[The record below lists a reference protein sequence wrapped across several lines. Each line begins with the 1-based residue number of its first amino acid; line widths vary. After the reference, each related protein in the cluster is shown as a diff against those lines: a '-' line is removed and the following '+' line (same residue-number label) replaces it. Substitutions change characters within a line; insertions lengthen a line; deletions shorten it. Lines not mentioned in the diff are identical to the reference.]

1 MHDITVEIKDVVQR
15 LKADRDTWEA
25 IALRYK
31 DAFEAQTKR
40 FSELQGICFAT
51 QAELENERYERHR
64 ERTSSTPTLHKAS
77 GIDGSEDQRSSGSFG
92 SAIIYTRAEPV
103 RSRKI
108 SDECHNALFYRVH
121 DCIDQR
127 NYGSALVEV
136 ERLLRGP
143 LSPKARAEGLL
154 LKSSVLKASGPE
166 EFYNALAAC
175 SEALELCTRLSDLES
190 FLPKIQY
197 QRGLLY
203 YKLRMLHHARDAFSC
218 ASDDDSLSA
227 AADNHRR
234 SCDDEIELD
243 RAANRRSAF
252 DEHRTFSEGIIAH
265 LDEKGSSVSHALSI
279 TQSGI

>member
-1 MHDITVEIKDVVQR
+1 MCDITFEIKDVVQR

-40 FSELQGICFAT
+40 LSELQGICFAT
-51 QAELENERYERHR
+51 QAELENERCERHR
-64 ERTSSTPTLHKAS
+64 KRTASSPTSHKPS
-77 GIDGSEDQRSSGSFG
+77 GIDGNEDQRSSCSFG
-92 SAIIYTRAEPV
+92 SAIIFPRAEPV
-103 RSRKI
+103 RSRRI
-108 SDECHNALFYRVH
+108 SDDCNNALFYRVH
-121 DCIDQR
+121 ECIDQR

-143 LSPKARAEGLL
+143 LSSKARAEGLL
-154 LKSSVLKASGPE
+154 LKSSILKASGPE

-197 QRGLLY
+197 QRGILY
-203 YKLRMLHHARDAFSC
+203 YKLRMLHHARDAFTC
-218 ASDDDSLSA
+218 VSDDDSLSA

-252 DEHRTFSEGIIAH
+252 DEHRTFSEGLIAN
-265 LDEKGSSVSHALSI
+265 LDEKGSNVSYSVFI
-279 TQSGI
+279 TRR